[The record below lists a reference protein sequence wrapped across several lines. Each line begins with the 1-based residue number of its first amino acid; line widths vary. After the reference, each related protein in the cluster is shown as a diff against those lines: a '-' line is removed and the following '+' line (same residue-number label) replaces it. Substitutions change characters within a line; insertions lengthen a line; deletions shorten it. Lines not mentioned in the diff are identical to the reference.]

1 MRLRCEAH
9 GKCAH
14 WFLASVALR
23 RKSLKA
29 QSGADVS
36 ALFLNTEG
44 TWRRW
49 CVDQSAHLMKTG
61 FSLSASSPSVQRQA
75 RQHAPLPPAR
85 MLIGP
90 VVRSR
95 TIVAS
100 HTFWVSSPRSW
111 FGLDFSCPSSLAS
124 LRHLKRSVGGIL
136 GVFLG
141 ELFQAA
147 EVTGFRNSHF
157 ITEWDSLSLKTR
169 RFPLSRVSSCVT
181 G

>member
-1 MRLRCEAH
+1 MRLRCKAH

-23 RKSLKA
+23 RQSLKA
-29 QSGADVS
+29 QSGADIS
-36 ALFLNTEG
+36 APFLNTEG

-49 CVDQSAHLMKTG
+49 CVDQSAHLMKTEC
-61 FSLSASSPSVQRQA
+61 SLSASSPSVQRQA

-90 VVRSR
+90 CGLVPSECPLLVL
-95 TIVAS
+95 
-100 HTFWVSSPRSW
+100 
-111 FGLDFSCPSSLAS
+111 GLDWIFLCPGSLAS

-136 GVFLG
+136 GFFLG
-141 ELFQAA
+141 ELFQAPK
-147 EVTGFRNSHF
+147 VTGFRNSHF

>member
-1 MRLRCEAH
+1 MCSLVSRFC
-9 GKCAH
+9 
-14 WFLASVALR
+14 SVAARITQSSER
-23 RKSLKA
+23 RRHFCSVPEHWGNVEALARPSIRPSDENWMFPLCVFSQRPKTSTPTCTSSSCKD
-29 QSGADVS
+29 AD
-36 ALFLNTEG
+36 
-44 TWRRW
+44 W
-49 CVDQSAHLMKTG
+49 
-61 FSLSASSPSVQRQA
+61 
-75 RQHAPLPPAR
+75 PLW
-85 MLIGP
+85 
-90 VVRSR
+90 SY
-95 TIVAS
+95 
-100 HTFWVSSPRSW
+100 TFWVSSPRSR
-111 FGLDFSCPSSLAS
+111 FGLDFLCPSSLAS